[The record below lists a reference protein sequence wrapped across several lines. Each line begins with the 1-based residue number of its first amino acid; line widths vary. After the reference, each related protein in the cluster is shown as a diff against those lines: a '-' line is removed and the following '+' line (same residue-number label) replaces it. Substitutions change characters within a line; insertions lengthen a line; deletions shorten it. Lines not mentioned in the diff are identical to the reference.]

1 VLLQSLALANQ
12 LSEYR
17 AQAAAKIASLAGR
30 PSLEP
35 AARQELEELTLVLQ
49 AALAQ
54 VCVEVTMSGAGV
66 AILPMGGGECVS
78 GNMWW
83 GVCREGVNHDAR
95 GADPGAAGSFGT
107 GV

>member
-1 VLLQSLALANQ
+1 VLCCAPSFPPQSLALANQ

-35 AARQELEELTLVLQ
+35 AAKKELEELTLVLQ

-54 VCVEVTMSGAGV
+54 VG
-66 AILPMGGGECVS
+66 
-78 GNMWW
+78 
-83 GVCREGVNHDAR
+83 DY
-95 GADPGAAGSFGT
+95 
-107 GV
+107 

>member
-1 VLLQSLALANQ
+1 MCCAVLQSLALANQ

-35 AARQELEELTLVLQ
+35 AAKKELEELTLVLQ

-54 VCVEVTMSGAGV
+54 VT
-66 AILPMGGGECVS
+66 P
-78 GNMWW
+78 
-83 GVCREGVNHDAR
+83 
-95 GADPGAAGSFGT
+95 P
-107 GV
+107 

>member
-1 VLLQSLALANQ
+1 MHNQTMLTTHAVLCCAVLQSLALANQ

-35 AARQELEELTLVLQ
+35 AAKKELEELTLVLQ

-54 VCVEVTMSGAGV
+54 VT
-66 AILPMGGGECVS
+66 P
-78 GNMWW
+78 
-83 GVCREGVNHDAR
+83 
-95 GADPGAAGSFGT
+95 P
-107 GV
+107 